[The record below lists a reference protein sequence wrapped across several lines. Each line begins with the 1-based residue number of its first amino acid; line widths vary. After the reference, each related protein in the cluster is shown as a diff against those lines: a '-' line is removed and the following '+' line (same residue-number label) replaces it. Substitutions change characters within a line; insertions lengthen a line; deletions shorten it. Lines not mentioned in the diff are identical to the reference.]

1 MIVTC
6 PECSTRYLVD
16 PRALGATGRVVRCA
30 SCSHT
35 WHQAAPDDAPRRV
48 DLAPPEIDPA
58 RDAPGRIQLPALPP
72 TPRRSLSAVSG
83 ILFVVVVLGL
93 GIAGLWAARDQV
105 VGYWPSAARFYTML
119 GIAVAEGPGELEL
132 DKIMTTRDS
141 ENGLPTLV
149 IQGEVVN
156 VSKVAHDVP
165 KLRVILQDNNKHE
178 LQSWSFS
185 VTDERLLPGATA
197 PFRTSISQPSEAASQ
212 VVVTFDVGS

>member
-48 DLAPPEIDPA
+48 DLAPPDIDPA
-58 RDAPGRIQLPALPP
+58 RDSPGRIQLPALPP
-72 TPRRSLSAVSG
+72 TPRRSLTAISG
-83 ILFVVVVLGL
+83 ILFVVVVVGL
-93 GIAGLWAARDQV
+93 GVAGLWAARDQV

-119 GIAVAEGPGELEL
+119 GIAVPEGPGELEL

-156 VSKVAHDVP
+156 VSKVARDVP

>member
-1 MIVTC
+1 MQA
-6 PECSTRYLVD
+6 EST
-16 PRALGATGRVVRCA
+16 
-30 SCSHT
+30 
-35 WHQAAPDDAPRRV
+35 
-48 DLAPPEIDPA
+48 
-58 RDAPGRIQLPALPP
+58 GRIQLPALPP
-72 TPRRSLSAVSG
+72 TPRRSLSAISG
-83 ILFVVVVLGL
+83 ILFVVVALGL
-93 GIAGLWAARDQV
+93 GIAGLWAAPDQV
-105 VGYWPSAARFYTML
+105 VGYWPSTARFYTML
-119 GIAVAEGPGELEL
+119 GIAVPEGPGELEL

-156 VSKVAHDVP
+156 VSKVARDVP